1 MVNLLPCEPLVSAS
15 TVSCPPEDLRSPR
28 KKNSSA
34 LFPFASCSGWVLDST
49 FWGGTFQ
56 DKRPCLQGP
65 AGGLFAITGLW
76 PIPQLWVP
84 QSHKS
89 ARIEM
94 ANWNCIRLS
103 YQVLAT
109 FSFSTKM
116 SLSSSNKTTKRSQ
129 RSPPPCK
136 GRYL

>member
-1 MVNLLPCEPLVSAS
+1 MVNSLPCEPLVSAS

-28 KKNSSA
+28 KKK
-34 LFPFASCSGWVLDST
+34 GIST
-49 FWGGTFQ
+49 LSLCQLQWLGAGQHFLGRYFQ
-56 DKRPCLQGP
+56 DKRSCLQGP
-65 AGGLFAITGLW
+65 AGGLFAITGFW

-89 ARIEM
+89 AQIEM
-94 ANWNCIRLS
+94 ASWNCIRLS

-116 SLSSSNKTTKRSQ
+116 SLSSSNKTTKRSR